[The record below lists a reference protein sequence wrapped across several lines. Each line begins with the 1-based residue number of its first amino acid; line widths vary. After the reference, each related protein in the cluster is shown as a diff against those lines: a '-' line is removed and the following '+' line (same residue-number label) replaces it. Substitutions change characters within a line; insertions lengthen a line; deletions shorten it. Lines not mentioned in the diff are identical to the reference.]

1 MRTFPLLAVTAA
13 LCLSQP
19 GMSQPPDFKSLAGH
33 ARALQAQVKGVVIKS
48 AEKMPAEDYAF
59 RPTPEIRS
67 YAELI
72 AHVADANYAFCSASR
87 VEKNPDLKIEAA
99 VKKDAAAKSKA
110 ALVAALTASFAY
122 CDEAYAALSEAN
134 GTEVVKFFGG
144 ERARLGVLSFNT
156 SHTFEH
162 YGNIVTYLRMK
173 KIVPPSSERSN

>member
-1 MRTFPLLAVTAA
+1 MRTFLLLAVTAG
-13 LCLSQP
+13 LCL
-19 GMSQPPDFKSLAGH
+19 SQPPDFKSPSGH

-48 AEKMPAEDYAF
+48 AEKMPAEDYGF

-72 AHVADANYAFCSASR
+72 AHVADANYAFCSASL
-87 VEKNPDLKIEAA
+87 VEKNPDLKIEAG
-99 VKKDAAAKSKA
+99 VKKDPAAKPKA
-110 ALVAALTASFAY
+110 ALVEALAASFAY
-122 CDEAYAALSEAN
+122 CDKAYAALTDVNSTEA
-134 GTEVVKFFGG
+134 VKFFGG
-144 ERARLGVLSFNT
+144 ERARIGVLSFNT